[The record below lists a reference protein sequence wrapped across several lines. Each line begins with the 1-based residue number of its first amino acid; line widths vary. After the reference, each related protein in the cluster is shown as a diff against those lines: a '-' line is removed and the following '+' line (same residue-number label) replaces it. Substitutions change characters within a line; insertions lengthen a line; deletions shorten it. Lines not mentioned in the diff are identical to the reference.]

1 MDEERE
7 LDGEDGYVP
16 RQRAWVRPV
25 AWVAVAALVL
35 GGAFSSALTLLA
47 GGGGR
52 PQAPDAALVSAVT
65 EERGVGSARIA
76 LPLAPSDANAL
87 RVTFTCR
94 SAGDF
99 SWGIEQYGNPSASCS
114 AGDAG
119 STAVTDF
126 LLPDVPTLYVTA
138 EDGAEWSVSAV
149 YVALATAT

>member
-7 LDGEDGYVP
+7 PGGEEEYVP
-16 RQRAWVRPV
+16 RQRAWVRPI

-47 GGGGR
+47 GGGR
-52 PQAPDAALVSAVT
+52 HSVPEAAQVSSVT
-65 EERGVGSARIA
+65 EERGAGSARIA
-76 LPLAPSDANAL
+76 LPVAPADATAL

-99 SWGIEQYGNPSASCS
+99 AWGIQQYGNPSASCS
-114 AGDAG
+114 AEQTGA
-119 STAVTDF
+119 SAVTDF
-126 LLPDVPTLYVTA
+126 VLPDVPTLYVTA

-149 YVALATAT
+149 YVVLATAT